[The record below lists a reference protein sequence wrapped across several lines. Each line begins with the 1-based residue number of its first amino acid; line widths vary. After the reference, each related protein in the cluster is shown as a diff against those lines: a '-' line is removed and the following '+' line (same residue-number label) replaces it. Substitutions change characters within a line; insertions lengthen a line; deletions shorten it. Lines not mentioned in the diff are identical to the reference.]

1 MHDTQRFAISIA
13 LFDGG
18 YGPCSANGRNVRALV
33 SRMLIIAGGLMPS
46 SLSVGFS
53 PCTKPMSWR
62 ANPDEETTDWR
73 AVCGRTACTVRR
85 AGRVS
90 AFPDPYQLQLDCLI
104 PAPNIAPPR
113 SLTRLPNE
121 AGLSPNSLN
130 SSTLARQTSRLGCL
144 LLGRRSTQSNILTPL
159 LPSGEGYRRS
169 TGLCTPR

>member
-13 LFDGG
+13 LFAGG

-33 SRMLIIAGGLMPS
+33 SHMLIIAGGLMPS

-53 PCTKPMSWR
+53 PCMKPMSWR

-90 AFPDPYQLQLDCLI
+90 AFPDPYQADPQAGDGHEHGFVRPSPSLQQGPFSQTFHLLKDFFGLMHQVLD
-104 PAPNIAPPR
+104 N
-113 SLTRLPNE
+113 LPC
-121 AGLSPNSLN
+121 GFD
-130 SSTLARQTSRLGCL
+130 
-144 LLGRRSTQSNILTPL
+144 IV
-159 LPSGEGYRRS
+159 Y
-169 TGLCTPR
+169 